1 VLNWF
6 AIVITSLS
14 LEVLV
19 NAVTSA
25 ELKDSFEIP
34 SIALEPEVPAVP
46 LEPDV
51 PLVPELPAADS
62 QAAPVNLYILLSN
75 LLYSIEPS
83 LTDPLALAISP
94 IVGISNPSPGLIL
107 LSLSSTPPG
116 EVILYDIW
124 PNFFF
129 LNRLNLSLFTDQY
142 YLFKL
147 GQYYSN
153 PSLIIS
159 TLAATAIESL
169 VLFTILIIREPCTI
183 EKVGREYQIEVS

>member
-1 VLNWF
+1 M
-6 AIVITSLS
+6 
-14 LEVLV
+14 
-19 NAVTSA
+19 
-25 ELKDSFEIP
+25 
-34 SIALEPEVPAVP
+34 
-46 LEPDV
+46 
-51 PLVPELPAADS
+51 
-62 QAAPVNLYILLSN
+62 
-75 LLYSIEPS
+75 
-83 LTDPLALAISP
+83 
-94 IVGISNPSPGLIL
+94 VGISNPSPGLVL

-159 TLAATAIESL
+159 TLAATAIESPA
-169 VLFTILIIREPCTI
+169 VLLAILITRVPWAI
-183 EKVGREYQIEVS
+183 EKVGSVTQIAVS